1 MATTTAE
8 PPASSPPKRV
18 VSLLGAATEV
28 IFRLGLGHRLV
39 GRSHECDYPPA
50 VLSLPMISRPRLDP
64 LAPSRAIDDA
74 VRAHAAVGEPVYALD
89 DGELASLMP
98 DLLIT
103 WWQPM
108 AQAQT
113 RGRLATVA
121 TEWKRRPRRSRETR
135 RDMLSVVYI

>member
-1 MATTTAE
+1 MANTTCITEA
-8 PPASSPPKRV
+8 PSPPKRV

-64 LAPSRAIDDA
+64 LAPSRAIDNA
-74 VRAHAAVGEPVYALD
+74 VRAHAAAGEPVYALD
-89 DGELASLMP
+89 DGELASLKP

-103 WWQPM
+103 QDHCRVCAVTPREV
-108 AQAQT
+108 AGSSCAAVKQLVL
-113 RGRLATVA
+113 RPATL
-121 TEWKRRPRRSRETR
+121 EDW
-135 RDMLSVVYI
+135 